1 MKVIDYAKVY
11 SALAKHATGIDAFEI
26 IPIPELSHPLAHTLE
41 ALKQGLIP
49 AQYHWTEEKT
59 RQAYTYKKYLGWAQS
74 IIVAAKYYLTDE
86 EYPDT
91 GGYIPL
97 DPAVFAAAFAAAKT
111 GAEPQ
116 AAHPYGRISRFTWR
130 NNYRYLVQ
138 RLRNMISGLERD
150 LDVSIRFKAFS
161 NYTSIPEKLL
171 FAYSGLAVF
180 GRNSVL
186 LHKNMGSR
194 FVVGELLT
202 DLAVDFTAPAPC
214 FPAAPTQ
221 PDFAI
226 CGDCTKCIEAC
237 PTGALLGEGRI
248 DVTICFQ
255 YLSENLVLVPHAYRS
270 AWGNRLY
277 GCSTCVDVC
286 PYNSELVPRGEKHPV
301 GHVGTG
307 EDLINLFSFTEKQWR
322 ERFKDNQIII
332 RDRFAIIKNAMLCL
346 GNYPSEEALGPLVSF
361 LSHSSPTIRQYAVWA
376 LGKLGGMKSRKA
388 LERRLKEEEQA
399 SVRNEIDRM
408 L

>member
-1 MKVIDYAKVY
+1 MKPIDYAKVY
-11 SALAKHATGIDAFEI
+11 SALARHAAGIDAFEI

-49 AQYHWTEEKT
+49 EQYRWTEEKT
-59 RQAYTYKKYLGWAQS
+59 RQVYTYNKFQGWAQS
-74 IIVAAKYYLTDE
+74 IIVAAKYYFTDE

-91 GGYIPL
+91 GGYIPI
-97 DPAVFAAAFAAAKT
+97 DTAAKAAAKT
-111 GAEPQ
+111 P
-116 AAHPYGRISRFTWR
+116 AAPHSGHAKRPYGRIARFTWR
-130 NNYRYLVQ
+130 NNYRFLVQ
-138 RLRNMISGLERD
+138 SLRNMVSGIERD
-150 LDVSIRFKAFS
+150 LDVSIRFKALS

-171 FAYSGLAVF
+171 VAYSGLAVF

-186 LHKNMGSR
+186 LHENMGSR
-194 FVVGELLT
+194 FVIGELLT
-202 DLAVDFTAPAPC
+202 DLFVDFTALAPGFPAT
-214 FPAAPTQ
+214 PAAP
-221 PDFAI
+221 DFAK
-226 CGDCTKCIEAC
+226 CGDCTKCIDAC

-248 DVTICFQ
+248 DVTRCYQ
-255 YLSENLVLVPHAYRS
+255 YLSENLVFVPHAYRS

-286 PYNSELVPRGEKHPV
+286 PYNSELAPNGEKHHI

-307 EDLINLFSFTEKQWR
+307 EDLINLLLYTEEQWG

-332 RDRFAIIKNAMLCL
+332 RDRLAIIKNAMLCL
-346 GNYPSEEALGPLVSF
+346 GNYPSEEALDQLLSF
-361 LSHSSPTIRQYAVWA
+361 LSHSSPTIRQYAAWA

-399 SVRNEIDRM
+399 SVRNEIERM